1 MPHTAKNV
9 VVVHMGLPKT
19 GTTFLQDH
27 VFRTCD
33 QIADF
38 GKTSSYK
45 TERPDV
51 DPALRMIATVSD
63 AEFRSR
69 LSSLRELLM
78 REAEKAGAR
87 NPGPSVPLLSYEGFF
102 RPKSIHPLEIY
113 ARLESIFGAVRVLLT
128 IRQQFDLVT
137 SWYLYR
143 FYRFTQGGAPAFEV
157 WAAKRLQKRTAWN
170 LFHCCDYWPVIEQ
183 LVARAGDG
191 NVLVEPM
198 EGLIRGGDPEALGRV
213 ADFLGV
219 DRRALAEAFT
229 RATPEKQRIDQLGFL
244 FGRAL
249 YESGKADLS
258 EEERLLMKRVFR
270 KVHTQLGRT
279 YQRADIP
286 QDAVA
291 RCFTDA
297 QRAAIRD
304 GNSALSRYLGR
315 DLARFGYPV
324 REVVDTITSGEAGNG
339 LTHSPSHP
347 S

>member
-1 MPHTAKNV
+1 MPHTARNV

-45 TERPDV
+45 SERPDV

-78 REAEKAGAR
+78 REAEKAGAQ

-113 ARLESIFGAVRVLLT
+113 GRLESIFGAVKVLLT

-157 WAAKRLQKRTAWN
+157 WATKRLQKRSTWN
-170 LFHCCDYWPVIEQ
+170 LFHCCDYWPVIKQ

-198 EGLIRGGDPEALGRV
+198 EGLIRGGDPEALGRL

-219 DRRALAEAFT
+219 DRGALAEAFT
-229 RATPEKQRIDQLGFL
+229 RATPAKQRIDQLGFL

-258 EEERLLMKRVFR
+258 EEEMRLMKRVFR
-270 KVHTQLGRT
+270 KVHTQLGRKH
-279 YQRADIP
+279 QKADVAP
-286 QDAVA
+286 DVVA

-297 QRAAIRD
+297 QRAAIKD
-304 GNSALSRYLGR
+304 GNTALSRYLGR

-324 REVVDTITSGEAGNG
+324 REVVETITSGE
-339 LTHSPSHP
+339 TE
-347 S
+347 

>member
-1 MPHTAKNV
+1 MSNNV

-45 TERPDV
+45 AERPDV
-51 DPALRMIATVSD
+51 DPILRMIATVSD

-69 LSSLRELLM
+69 LPSVRQLLM

-102 RPKSIHPLEIY
+102 RPKSIHPIEIY
-113 ARLESIFGAVRVLLT
+113 GRLESTFGTVKVLLT

-143 FYRFTQGGAPAFEV
+143 FYRFTQGGAPSFEV
-157 WAAKRLQKRTAWN
+157 WATKRLQKRSAWN
-170 LFHCCDYWPVIEQ
+170 LFHCCDYWPVVKE
-183 LVARAGDG
+183 LVARAGAA

-198 EGLIRGGDPEALGRV
+198 EELIRGADPKALRRLS
-213 ADFLGV
+213 DFLGV
-219 DRRALAEAFT
+219 DHDALVQAFT
-229 RATPEKQRIDQLGFL
+229 RAKPEKQRIDQLGFL

-249 YESGKADLS
+249 YESGKAGLS
-258 EEERLLMKRVFR
+258 DEEMLVMKRLFR
-270 KVHTQLGRT
+270 KVHNRLESKQ
-279 YQRADIP
+279 QKADVAP
-286 QDAVA
+286 DVVA

-297 QRAAIRD
+297 QRNAIEE

-324 REVVDTITSGEAGNG
+324 SEVFEAAGTAGDGGGNACG
-339 LTHSPSHP
+339 AEIPVKSA
-347 S
+347 

>member
-1 MPHTAKNV
+1 MPHTARNV

-63 AEFRSR
+63 AEFTSQLASIRA
-69 LSSLRELLM
+69 LLM
-78 REAEKAGAR
+78 REAEKAGAL

-102 RPKSIHPLEIY
+102 RPKAIHPIEIY
-113 ARLESIFGAVRVLLT
+113 GRLESIFGTVRVLLT
-128 IRQQFDLVT
+128 IRQQFDLIT

-143 FYRFTQGGAPAFEV
+143 FYNFLQAGAPSFEV
-157 WAAKRLQKRTAWN
+157 WATKRLQKHSAWN
-170 LFHCCDYWPVIEQ
+170 LFHCCDYWPVIKQ

-198 EGLIRGGDPEALGRV
+198 EGLIRGADPDAIGRL

-219 DRRALAEAFT
+219 DHDALAQAFN
-229 RATPEKQRIDQLGFL
+229 RAKPEKQRIDQLGFL
-244 FGRAL
+244 LGRVL
-249 YESGKADLS
+249 YESEKADLS
-258 EEERLLMKRVFR
+258 DEEMLLMKRLFR
-270 KVHTQLGRT
+270 KVHTQLAS
-279 YQRADIP
+279 QQQKADIA
-286 QDAVA
+286 QDVVA

-297 QRAAIRD
+297 QRTAIKD
-304 GNSALSRYLGR
+304 GNSALSKYLGR

-324 REVVDTITSGEAGNG
+324 REVDDTTSGEDGNAYG
-339 LTHSPSHP
+339 HAMSP
-347 S
+347 